1 MNRLILALPF
11 LAACAHVPTE
21 CDVPWPRTCEERSER
36 GAELTRPIHQAD
48 KPKQPEPVA
57 ERPVDPEPPTSNPV
71 DDSNG
76 AHSGDKS
83 SDKNSDRPKK
93 DKSRDGNG
101 GSSDG
106 NGGKS

>member
-1 MNRLILALPF
+1 MTRLILALPF
-11 LAACAHVPTE
+11 LAACGHVPVE
-21 CDVPWPRTCEERSER
+21 CDVPWPRTCEERRDAGRIDTR
-36 GAELTRPIHQAD
+36 G
-48 KPKQPEPVA
+48 EPVA
-57 ERPVDPEPPTSNPV
+57 ERPVDASPPTSKPV

-83 SDKNSDRPKK
+83 SDKNADRPKK
-93 DKSRDGNG
+93 DRSRDGNG